1 MKLKTEALCL
11 SCVPLAIVLF
21 GLAMGPLTHF
31 TPPPPPTAT
40 AEEIA
45 SLYRGN
51 SAGIIIGSAL
61 FLLSGTL
68 LAPITA
74 LYSVL
79 IRRMEGA
86 PPLLAY
92 TQLITG
98 TVALVLFIP
107 PALFWGAAAF
117 RPDQP
122 ASQLLMLNDL
132 GFLSFIWVTWP
143 GILQVLT
150 IGTAILQDRSPN
162 PLFPRWVGYLN
173 YGCALVFVC
182 GSLAPLAK
190 SGPFAWNGLVTHWI
204 PVAVFLGW
212 WLVMFGATLRAF
224 RTRPAP
230 CPVNTGYPAQD
241 GVRP

>member
-1 MKLKTEALCL
+1 MKLNTEALCAW
-11 SCVPLAIVLF
+11 CVPLAIILF

-31 TPPPPPTAT
+31 TPPPAPSDT
-40 AEEIA
+40 AEQIA
-45 SLYRGN
+45 ALYRGN
-51 SAGIIIGSAL
+51 SAGIIIGCAV

-98 TVALVLFIP
+98 TVALVLFVP

-162 PLFPRWVGYLN
+162 PLFPRWLGYLN
-173 YGCALVFVC
+173 YVCALVFVC

-204 PVAVFLGW
+204 PVGVFLAW
-212 WLVMFGATLRAF
+212 WLVMFGATLRVL
-224 RTRPAP
+224 RTDRAS
-230 CPVNTGYPAQD
+230 TSGAAASSAQAAA
-241 GVRP
+241 R

>member
-1 MKLKTEALCL
+1 MKFNTAALCAW
-11 SCVPLAIVLF
+11 CVPLAIVLF

-31 TPPPPPTAT
+31 TPPPAPTAT
-40 AEEIA
+40 AEQIA
-45 SLYRGN
+45 NLYRTH
-51 SAGIIIGSAL
+51 SSGIIIGCAV

-150 IGTAILQDRSPN
+150 IGTAILQDRSAT
-162 PLFPRWVGYLN
+162 PLFPRWIGWLN

-212 WLVMFGATLRAF
+212 WLVMFAATLRAV
-224 RTRPAP
+224 RAQSEGPAL
-230 CPVNTGYPAQD
+230 GLAQAC
-241 GVRP
+241 GGTPRS